1 MSGALDGRTCVI
13 TGGTFGIGRAVALA
27 LAREGASLVLV
38 GRTAG
43 HADDTVAAVR
53 RAGARSAERLLGDLS
68 SQQEVRRIAAEI
80 RDRYECVHALV
91 NNAGGLFLW
100 PADSADGIEMTW
112 ALNHLSPF
120 LLTNLLL
127 DTLRRSAPA
136 RIVNVASEAHARG
149 RIDLEDP
156 GRVRGAAAYYQSKLA
171 NLLFT
176 RELNR
181 RLLDTGVT
189 ANAVHPGCV
198 ASGFGFNN
206 GWIWRI
212 ARPFVQRGAIRPE
225 AAAPSVSRLVIDP
238 ALAQVSGR
246 YFDFMDDA
254 QPAPQALDEE
264 VGHRLWTLSARMTA
278 LLDGSTQG
286 NGCRETGKTP

>member
-1 MSGALDGRTCVI
+1 
-13 TGGTFGIGRAVALA
+13 
-27 LAREGASLVLV
+27 
-38 GRTAG
+38 
-43 HADDTVAAVR
+43 
-53 RAGARSAERLLGDLS
+53 
-68 SQQEVRRIAAEI
+68 
-80 RDRYECVHALV
+80 
-91 NNAGGLFLW
+91 
-100 PADSADGIEMTW
+100 
-112 ALNHLSPF
+112 
-120 LLTNLLL
+120 
-127 DTLRRSAPA
+127 
-136 RIVNVASEAHARG
+136 
-149 RIDLEDP
+149 
-156 GRVRGAAAYYQSKLA
+156 
-171 NLLFT
+171 
-176 RELNR
+176 
-181 RLLDTGVT
+181 VT